1 MSLKE
6 LRYFVA
12 LAEIGNFGQA
22 AKSCQVS
29 ASTFSCMVKKLENDL
44 GVVLFDRTTRKKII
58 LTAIGRQ
65 LVWSARVI
73 EEEAERMRRLARQS
87 NVGVI

>member
-6 LRYFVA
+6 LQYFVA

-44 GVVLFDRTTRKKII
+44 GVVLFDRTARKKII
-58 LTAIGRQ
+58 LTPIGRQ
-65 LVWSARVI
+65 LVRSARVI
-73 EEEAERMRRLARQS
+73 GVETERMRRLARQS
-87 NVGVI
+87 FANMM

>member
-1 MSLKE
+1 MSFKE
-6 LRYFVA
+6 LHYFVA
-12 LAEIGNFGQA
+12 LAEIGNFGEA
-22 AKSCQVS
+22 AKSCKVS

-65 LVWSARVI
+65 LVRSARVI
-73 EEEAERMRRLARQS
+73 GVEAERMRRLARQAVAS
-87 NVGVI
+87 MM

>member
-58 LTAIGRQ
+58 LTPIGRQ
-65 LVWSARVI
+65 LVRSARVI

>member
-65 LVWSARVI
+65 LVRSARVI